1 MEDEMEIPLTWIYY
15 FDIRRKRDQIG
26 ESAGNLDV
34 LSELNANFFTKF
46 LWGRKVLLLRILG
59 GEDDKWNFE
68 YDPLLIELRHD
79 SEINLFA
86 DSNKGNSCNVV
97 VSLYLFNHH

>member
-46 LWGRKVLLLRILG
+46 L
-59 GEDDKWNFE
+59 
-68 YDPLLIELRHD
+68 
-79 SEINLFA
+79 
-86 DSNKGNSCNVV
+86 
-97 VSLYLFNHH
+97 